1 MNTDSGHSATDSLNK
16 NLENLKLQILNENES
31 QLEEL
36 KQKELDSINK
46 QQKSERSPSARPLVD
61 RSLKPNSEKRGS
73 FYNFR
78 NISIPSDLTRVFLS
92 CAETN
97 TNRNVE
103 TCGILAGNLVI
114 NNLELCGYLFS
125 LKF

>member
-1 MNTDSGHSATDSLNK
+1 M
-16 NLENLKLQILNENES
+16 KLQILNENES

-46 QQKSERSPSARPLVD
+46 QQQQQSECSPSARPLVD
-61 RSLKPNSEKRGS
+61 RSLKPQNEKRGS

-78 NISIPSDLTRVFLS
+78 KISIPSDLTRVFLS
-92 CAETN
+92 CAEAN

-114 NNLELCGYLFS
+114 NKLELYGYIFFKILMVLLLVF
-125 LKF
+125 